1 MPWRLWKAEDST
13 WESLLLP
20 CGSQGSNLGLR
31 LGGKRLFPLS
41 HITNAFRVIE
51 SVMSEIKV
59 LEDSISGKAFPS
71 SCCRG
76 SSFCVSHMW
85 LTEPAGSPLGSPSQ
99 GHMPIHSQLPSSPPH
114 FPNSCA
120 SGLSSAMSWAGHLHS
135 IYSKELG
142 ADGCHKSYQSKGTNQ
157 GQDVEGGRGEA

>member
-1 MPWRLWKAEDST
+1 MAPVEGRGQHVGIS
-13 WESLLLP
+13 SLLLA
-20 CGSQGSNLGLR
+20 CGSQGSKLGLR
-31 LGGKRLFPLS
+31 LGGKRLFPLGL
-41 HITNAFRVIE
+41 ITSAFRVIE
-51 SVMSEIKV
+51 PVMSEIKV
-59 LEDSISGKAFPS
+59 LEDSISGKAFLP

-85 LTEPAGSPLGSPSQ
+85 LTEPAGSPPGSPLQ
-99 GHMPIHSQLPSSPPH
+99 GHMPMHGQLPSSPPH

-135 IYSKELG
+135 ICSKELG

-157 GQDVEGGRGEA
+157 GQDVEGGRGET